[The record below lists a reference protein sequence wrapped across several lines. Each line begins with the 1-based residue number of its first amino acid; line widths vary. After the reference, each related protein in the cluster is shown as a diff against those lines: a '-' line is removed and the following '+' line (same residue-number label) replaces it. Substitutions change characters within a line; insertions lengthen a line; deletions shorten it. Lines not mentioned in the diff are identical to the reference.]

1 MSQKSIDEKKIIV
14 DPHQNYTAE
23 DGKNSKDSQNSV
35 EYFTYGDEP
44 LDQNDQKVVEKISEV
59 QPKPSEQKLSE
70 EIEDKEQNEFL
81 IPEPVCTLLP
91 EGMLAS

>member
-14 DPHQNYTAE
+14 DPDQNYTAE

-44 LDQNDQKVVEKISEV
+44 LD
-59 QPKPSEQKLSE
+59 
-70 EIEDKEQNEFL
+70 
-81 IPEPVCTLLP
+81 
-91 EGMLAS
+91 